1 MTSRNIIP
9 SQTIS
14 RLVHLKKRLVL
25 VAFIQSKSK
34 FLRTLLKVASV
45 SLLCAG
51 VANVALASPSA
62 LPEWAAKATTTP
74 VKSSGKP
81 TVNAA
86 AKLRSGPG
94 TDYPVVG
101 GARKGDI
108 LTVTGRNAAST
119 WYKLSNG
126 FWISAPLV
134 ANPPQNVAVA
144 SAPPAPTLAPTK
156 AAVLAPTLIAP
167 TAVPTLAPTLVPTA
181 LPTLAPTAAPTP
193 VPAAAAPASTAVPA
207 AGASYIIVDT
217 SQVLASSIA
226 GVDQMLGAPFDGF
239 TWYPGDVEQLPA
251 GGSERDYQVG
261 KYQVY
266 VLFDTAGRARGVTV
280 QVGLSSNGYR
290 LDKWPLI
297 LSRFGVGYTS
307 SPDIIAP
314 RGLHWLYANGYDIQ
328 ISGQPVDS
336 FQIYKLP
343 Y

>member
-1 MTSRNIIP
+1 MTSRNITP
-9 SQTIS
+9 SRVITS
-14 RLVHLKKRLVL
+14 LLLLKTRLAPAASVQPKR
-25 VAFIQSKSK
+25 K
-34 FLRTLLKVASV
+34 FSRTLLKVASI

-51 VANVALASPSA
+51 FANVTLASPSA
-62 LPEWAAKATTTP
+62 VPALAAKATATP
-74 VKSSGKP
+74 VKSSGSP
-81 TVNAA
+81 TVNAS

-94 TDYPVVG
+94 TTYSVVG
-101 GARKGDI
+101 GAKKGDI
-108 LTVTGRNAAST
+108 LTISGRNAAST

-126 FWISAPLV
+126 FWISASLV
-134 ANPPQNVAVA
+134 ANPPAKLVVA
-144 SAPPAPTLAPTK
+144 SAPPPPT
-156 AAVLAPTLIAP
+156 IAP
-167 TAVPTLAPTLVPTA
+167 TNARVLTPTVAVPTLAPTAPPTV
-181 LPTLAPTAAPTP
+181 APTAAPTL
-193 VPAAAAPASTAVPA
+193 VPTAAAPASTAVPA

-217 SQVLASSIA
+217 SQILVSSIT
-226 GVDQMLGAPFDGF
+226 GVDQMLGAPFDSF

-266 VLFDTAGRARGVTV
+266 VLFDTTGRARGVTV
-280 QVGLSSNGYR
+280 QIGLSSEGYR

>member
-1 MTSRNIIP
+1 MTSRNIIA

-14 RLVHLKKRLVL
+14 RLVHFKKRLVP
-25 VAFIQSKSK
+25 VASIQPKRK
-34 FLRTLLKVASV
+34 FLRTLIKVASV
-45 SLLCAG
+45 SILCAG
-51 VANVALASPSA
+51 FANIALASPSGLPA
-62 LPEWAAKATTTP
+62 LATKATATP

-81 TVNAA
+81 TINAA

-94 TDYPVVG
+94 TNYSVVG
-101 GARKGDI
+101 GAKKGDI

-126 FWISAPLV
+126 FWISASLV

-144 SAPPAPTLAPTK
+144 SAPPPPTIAPTK
-156 AAVLAPTLIAP
+156 AALLAPTVIAP
-167 TAVPTLAPTLVPTA
+167 TAVPTLAPTLAPTA
-181 LPTLAPTAAPTP
+181 LPALAPTAAPTL
-193 VPAAAAPASTAVPA
+193 VPTAAAAASTAVPA

-297 LSRFGVGYTS
+297 LSRFGVGYTA

>member
-1 MTSRNIIP
+1 MTSRNITP
-9 SQTIS
+9 SQVIP
-14 RLVHLKKRLVL
+14 RLVRLKTRLAPAASVQPMRKFSRIL
-25 VAFIQSKSK
+25 V
-34 FLRTLLKVASV
+34 KVASI

-51 VANVALASPSA
+51 FANVTLASPSA
-62 LPEWAAKATTTP
+62 VPALAAKATAPP
-74 VKSSGKP
+74 VKSAGKP
-81 TVNAA
+81 AVNAS

-94 TDYPVVG
+94 TNYAVVG
-101 GARKGDI
+101 GAKKGDI

-119 WYKLSNG
+119 WYRLSNG
-126 FWISAPLV
+126 FWISASLV

-144 SAPPAPTLAPTK
+144 SAPPPPTIAPTK
-156 AAVLAPTLIAP
+156 AALLAPTVIAP
-167 TAVPTLAPTLVPTA
+167 TAVPTLAPTLAPTA
-181 LPTLAPTAAPTP
+181 LPTSAPTAAPTS
-193 VPAAAAPASTAVPA
+193 VPAAVEPASTAVPA

>member
-1 MTSRNIIP
+1 MTLRNIIA
-9 SQTIS
+9 SQIIF

-25 VAFIQSKSK
+25 VASIQSKSK

-45 SLLCAG
+45 SLLCAAF
-51 VANVALASPSA
+51 ANVALASPSA

-94 TDYPVVG
+94 TNYTVVG
-101 GARKGDI
+101 GAKKGDF
-108 LTVTGRNAAST
+108 LNVTGRNPAST

-126 FWISAPLV
+126 FWISASLV
-134 ANPPQNVAVA
+134 ANPPQNVTVA
-144 SAPPAPTLAPTK
+144 SAPPPPTLAPTK

-167 TAVPTLAPTLVPTA
+167 TVVPTLAPTLIPTA

-193 VPAAAAPASTAVPA
+193 VPAAAAPSSTAVPA
-207 AGASYIIVDT
+207 AGTSYIIVDT
-217 SQVLASSIA
+217 SKILASSIA

-239 TWYPGDVEQLPA
+239 AWYPGDVEQLPA

-280 QVGLSSNGYR
+280 QVGLSSDGYR

-297 LSRFGVGYTS
+297 LSRFGLGYTS